1 MANRLEP
8 VESDPDIEFM
18 QKEEEIER
26 QNDEFFQE
34 KVKRE
39 RAELAKKCDNNEL
52 QEQLDEFKHLNEE
65 AESLLLN
72 RPIMAKAKFIRKLDI
87 YAIVMR
93 KKLMDPNKYNNLK
106 LNIDAMRNKLM
117 KKQKIQNDVII
128 QMMEN
133 IRKAST

>member
-1 MANRLEP
+1 M
-8 VESDPDIEFM
+8 
-18 QKEEEIER
+18 
-26 QNDEFFQE
+26 
-34 KVKRE
+34 
-39 RAELAKKCDNNEL
+39 
-52 QEQLDEFKHLNEE
+52 DEFKHLNEE